1 MRKLGLLAI
10 STVLV
15 AAPVIGVVPS
25 ADAAILG
32 KTGHAAILGKTGH
45 AAILGKSAI
54 LGHSAGSVVAKW
66 KNCTVVN
73 RRLPHG
79 VGRATAHDATS
90 GTPVTSFRH
99 DSAMYKAAMRAN
111 KSLVRDKYGIACEKR

>member
-25 ADAAILG
+25 AD
-32 KTGHAAILGKTGH
+32 

-99 DSAMYKAAMRAN
+99 DTAMYKAAMRAN
-111 KSLVRDKYGIACEKR
+111 QSLDRDKDGIACEKR